1 MKYMLVG
8 NDMETL
14 EACYDRDFLKNGI
27 FKTYEDISKEGIV
40 YSTIEYA
47 FGTWGFPQLTEDEIH
62 TFFPSLKALFYAAG
76 SVQYFARPF
85 IHCGVRIF
93 SAFSANA
100 IPVAEFA
107 MSQILLANKG
117 FFQIQQL
124 EEKLGYAKTRE
135 IADQYPGNF
144 RTKVGLLGAGSIG
157 RLMIQLLHQFDL
169 DLYVFDPFM
178 SEERA
183 RELGVTKADL
193 PTIFSSC
200 QTISN
205 HLAKNEHTIGLL
217 TYEHFSLMKDYTT
230 FINTARGA
238 IVNEEDLKRAMRE
251 NSTRFS
257 LLDVLDPREK
267 RDIDDDIFTIENII
281 VTPHRA
287 GAHSLERQRLG
298 AYMEE
303 DFDNV
308 LHQRKTKHEVFIE
321 DLETMA

>member
-1 MKYMLVG
+1 MLFG

-14 EACYDRDFLKNGI
+14 EACYDTEFLKNGI
-27 FKTYEDISKEGIV
+27 FKTYDDILKEGAV
-40 YSTIEYA
+40 YGTIEYA
-47 FGTWGFPQLTEDEIH
+47 FGTWGVPLLSEAQIH
-62 TFFPSLKALFYAAG
+62 TYFPSLKALFYAAG

-85 IHCGVRIF
+85 FHCGVRIF

-107 MSQILLANKG
+107 TSQILLANKG
-117 FFQIQQL
+117 FFTI
-124 EEKLGYAKTRE
+124 EHMEKRLGYTRTRE
-135 IADQYPGNF
+135 IADHYPGNF

-157 RLMIQLLHQFDL
+157 RLMIKLLHNYDL
-169 DLYVFDPFM
+169 DLLVFDPFM
-178 SEERA
+178 SEEKA
-183 RELGVTKADL
+183 HSLGVTKADL

-205 HLAKNEHTIGLL
+205 HLAKNEQTIGLL
-217 TYEHFSLMKDYTT
+217 TYEHFSLMQDYST

-251 NSTRFS
+251 NNTRFC
-257 LLDVLDPREK
+257 LLDVLDPEEK

-287 GAHSLERQRLG
+287 GAHTLERKRLG
-298 AYMEE
+298 AYMEK
-303 DFDNV
+303 DFSNV
-308 LHQRKTKHEVFIE
+308 LHQRKTKYEVFVE
-321 DLETMA
+321 DLATMA